1 MRQPEVFLISR
12 LHPSLHTRKR
22 LNLIAALNF
31 IDLGSATL
39 LSLVITL
46 SFTPT
51 LFWTVFSLCIL
62 ATWTAWSLTRER
74 RQALALDPYARAVT
88 TPLLAGG
95 LLLGFSQLPQV
106 DLPSGATGI
115 LVLLWGLSMGLAR
128 LILRRN
134 MPSVMIGVYPRSGQD
149 LPSDPRVH
157 YVLLAQP
164 HDVQLSELDALL
176 LDSTRPPAAKW
187 LELLTHAHTAGTP
200 IWTPASLSEELHGRV
215 ALEHLHTAR
224 LDRVHFHDTY
234 ALFKRGFDVGAVL
247 LALPFLLPLLVMV
260 ALLVALDAGRPVLFW
275 QWRVGQHGCLF
286 RIAKFRTMKCDS
298 EQFGAKFA
306 ATGDLRV
313 TRLGSWL
320 RKFRLDELPQFWNVL
335 RGDMSIIG
343 PRPEQEAFAEQ
354 FEREIRLYAVRHWVK
369 PGITGWAQVNQGY
382 ASGADEAL
390 EKLRYDMFYIKNFS
404 FWLDARIVTKTL
416 WTILSG
422 FGAR

>member
-1 MRQPEVFLISR
+1 MISR

-22 LNLIAALNF
+22 LNLIAALNV

-39 LSLVITL
+39 LSLLIPL
-46 SFTPT
+46 SFTPA
-51 LFWTVFSLCIL
+51 LFWTVLPLCIL

-95 LLLGFSQLPQV
+95 LMLSFSQIPQV
-106 DLPSGATGI
+106 DLPSVAIGT
-115 LVLLWGLSMGLAR
+115 LVLLWSLSMGMAR
-128 LILRRN
+128 LNLRRH
-134 MPSVMIGVYPRSGQD
+134 MPPVLIGLFPGSGQG
-149 LPSDPRVH
+149 LPSDPRVQ
-157 YVLLAQP
+157 YVRLAQP
-164 HDVQLSELDALL
+164 DNVQLAEIDALL
-176 LDSTRPPAAKW
+176 LDSARPLAAEW
-187 LELLTHAHTAGTP
+187 FDLLTHAQTAGTP
-200 IWTPASLSEELHGRV
+200 VWTSASLSEELHGRV

-224 LDRVHFHDTY
+224 LDRAHFDDTY
-234 ALFKRGFDVGAVL
+234 ALVKRGFDLGAVL
-247 LALPFLLPLLVMV
+247 LALPLLLPLLVMV

-275 QWRVGQHGCLF
+275 QWRVGQHGRLF

-298 EQFGAKFA
+298 EQFGAMFA

-313 TRLGSWL
+313 TRLGGWL

-343 PRPEQEAFAEQ
+343 PRPEQGAFVEQ
-354 FEREIRLYAVRHWVK
+354 FEREIRLYTIRHWVK

-382 ASGADEAL
+382 ASGADETL